1 MKRVPVGVFAVVC
14 TLLFVSTAGA
24 QTTGGINGT
33 VNDNTGAVLPGVT
46 VTASSPALMGV
57 QTAVTNDQGQ
67 YRFPALPIGTYT
79 LNYELG
85 GFSNVRREGI
95 IVPIGFTATV
105 NVQLQL
111 ASLQESV
118 TVTGASPVVDVHQH
132 DQHLQ
137 HQSGHAHDPSEC
149 P

>member
-1 MKRVPVGVFAVVC
+1 MRRVPVGVFAVVC
-14 TLLFVSTAGA
+14 TLLFGSTAAA
-24 QTTGGINGT
+24 QTTGSINGT

-118 TVTGASPVVDVHQH
+118 TVTGASPVVDVTSTTSTFNINQ
-132 DQHLQ
+132 DMLTTL
-137 HQSGHAHDPSEC
+137 PEC